1 MERNR
6 EWEREERHLPF
17 IYKVEAFVCQRED
30 VLFHQMCF
38 LAGPHGRSRLGRRC
52 VWALAS
58 LSVWRWRG
66 ANGLFAAIWLIN
78 TWKGPSGSR
87 VLIVVIGV
95 NKVSLHALIT
105 SIVSSRRA
113 NWVGLYTD
121 GGKDGSKR
129 GTRWWGGGEGDLAVK
144 HATCFCMVTP
154 CSPCRELKG

>member
-1 MERNR
+1 MERNGKR
-6 EWEREERHLPF
+6 EGEERNLPF
-17 IYKVEAFVCQRED
+17 ICKVEAFVCQRGD
-30 VLFHQMCF
+30 VLLQQMCF
-38 LAGPHGRSRLGRRC
+38 LGGPHGWSRLGRRR

-58 LSVWRWRG
+58 VNVWRWRG

-105 SIVSSRRA
+105 SIVSSRWA

-129 GTRWWGGGEGDLAVK
+129 GMRWCGGGEEELGSP
-144 HATCFCMVTP
+144 TCHLFLYVNAM
-154 CSPCRELKG
+154 